1 MSERE
6 LTPDEEAEIS
16 RLLADAA
23 SPEPMPAEVSARLDE
38 VLAGLVTDRE
48 AAAPVVPLKSR
59 RWPQVLVAAAAVSLA
74 GFVGANFIEQR
85 SLGGADM
92 STASPEAAGGEEG
105 SYDNGASRGTDG
117 SDGTDGTEAG
127 EPSIVVPQDGVAPPG
142 PTPDLT
148 AGQRLSSLKSLS
160 QLLSRSTMDLYQPD
174 SAFAAARCTRPQRQ
188 AYAYEVDLASAR
200 RAVVM
205 VQRVNASAAKV
216 YVYPCGQS
224 VVPVAASLLLGIR

>member
-23 SPEPMPAEVSARLDE
+23 SPAPMPAEVSARLDD
-38 VLAGLVTDRE
+38 VLAGLVADRE

-59 RWPQVLVAAAAVSLA
+59 RWPQVLVAAAAVSLV

-85 SLGGADM
+85 SLGGADFP
-92 STASPEAAGGEEG
+92 TASSESAGDEG
-105 SYDNGASRGTDG
+105 LATDG
-117 SDGTDGTEAG
+117 SAGRDGLGSGAE
-127 EPSIVVPQDGVAPPG
+127 VPQDLAG
-142 PTPDLT
+142 PLGSDKESVT
-148 AGQRLSSLKSLS
+148 GSSRTYAFSTLDE
-160 QLLSRSTMDLYQPD
+160 LLDRSAAEMFLPQSAD
-174 SAFAAARCTRPQRQ
+174 SAFLADTCVRPAGQ
-188 AYAYEVDLASAR
+188 ADAYEVSLSSAR

-205 VQRVNASAAKV
+205 LERVNANAAAV

-224 VVPVAASLLLGIR
+224 VLPVAATLLLGIR

>member
-23 SPEPMPAEVSARLDE
+23 SPEPMPAEVSARLED
-38 VLAGLVTDRE
+38 VLAGLVADRE
-48 AAAPVVPLKSR
+48 AAAPVVPLKPR
-59 RWPQVLVAAAAVSLA
+59 RWPQVLVAAAAVSLV
-74 GFVGANFIEQR
+74 GFVGANFIEQQ

-92 STASPEAAGGEEG
+92 STAGPATAGGEEG
-105 SYDNGASRGTDG
+105 NFS
-117 SDGTDGTEAG
+117 SDRSGDEDLAEAPESG
-127 EPSIVVPQDGVAPPG
+127 YVPQYGVPDASPPPATAASERLASIDG
-142 PTPDLT
+142 
-148 AGQRLSSLKSLS
+148 LS
-160 QLLSRSTMDLYQPD
+160 QLLSRSARDLYAD
-174 SAFAAARCTRPQRQ
+174 SAFTATKCGRPQRQ
-188 AYAYEVDLASAR
+188 AYAYEVSLTSAR

-205 VQRVNASAAKV
+205 VQRVNANAARV